1 MLRWSSA
8 LAILLLAAP
17 ASADGNDRAR
27 AERLF
32 REGSEL
38 LEKGQNDEA
47 CTKLAESAALY
58 RALGTEYNLGTC
70 FELTHRTASAKRA
83 YLRAAA
89 IARQIN
95 KESIAKESY
104 ARARKMDS
112 LIPKL
117 VVKMP
122 SETEGATVLCDGNP
136 IVAGD
141 VIELDPG
148 PHLVKATAPGKGPFD
163 ARVEL
168 SESKTTEVFVSF
180 TTAAPTPKPEE
191 QAEKKKAPASE
202 GGADPATLVGLVV
215 GGAGVVV
222 LGVGAYFAIHAKGE
236 KDDSG
241 CVDGRRCPDQA
252 SADRLAGAKS
262 DANLATA
269 FVVGGAVL
277 ATAGAVILFAD
288 PFEWRAH
295 RKTSLTE
302 SRATSCARAI
312 LHGRLVPAI
321 APGYAALQLTTT
333 F

>member
-1 MLRWSSA
+1 M
-8 LAILLLAAP
+8 
-17 ASADGNDRAR
+17 ADGNDRAR

-70 FELTHRTASAKRA
+70 FELTHRPASAKRA

-89 IARQIN
+89 LARQAN
-95 KESIAKESY
+95 RESIAKEAY
-104 ARARKMDS
+104 ARARKVDS

-122 SETEGATVLCDGNP
+122 SEQEGATVLCDGNP
-136 IVAGD
+136 IIAGD
-141 VIELDPG
+141 LIELDPG

-180 TTAAPTPKPEE
+180 TTAAPVVTKPEGE
-191 QAEKKKAPASE
+191 SEKKKEAASPGE
-202 GGADPATLVGLVV
+202 GGSDPATIVGLVT
-215 GGAGVVV
+215 GAAGVVV
-222 LGVGAYFAIHAKGE
+222 LGIGAYFAIHAKGE

-241 CVDGRRCPDQA
+241 CIDGRRCPDQA
-252 SADRLAGAKS
+252 AADRLSDAKS
-262 DANLATA
+262 SANLATG

-288 PFEWRAH
+288 PFEWRAKK
-295 RKTSLTE
+295 KTS
-302 SRATSCARAI
+302 
-312 LHGRLVPAI
+312 LVPAI